1 MSKRWKV
8 RKRNAALAEQH
19 EARMENNRQR
29 VNASFKKLIAQVK
42 AQEARVALAGK
53 DNP

>member
-8 RKRNAALAEQH
+8 RKRNAALREHH

-29 VNASFKKLIAQVK
+29 VNASFAKLIAQVK
-42 AQEARVALAGK
+42 EQEARAALGEGE
-53 DNP
+53 